1 MEDYRMNITVPFVM
15 MVNNAAE
22 RARPF
27 LNFFFSREGTRKA
40 RRSFIVICKGLQS
53 IYKTLHS
60 LYSNSTMYEEGNTN
74 TSLKKTVVD

>member
-27 LNFFFSREGTRKA
+27 LNFFFQGKEQGRLEGP
-40 RRSFIVICKGLQS
+40 L
-53 IYKTLHS
+53 L
-60 LYSNSTMYEEGNTN
+60 
-74 TSLKKTVVD
+74 